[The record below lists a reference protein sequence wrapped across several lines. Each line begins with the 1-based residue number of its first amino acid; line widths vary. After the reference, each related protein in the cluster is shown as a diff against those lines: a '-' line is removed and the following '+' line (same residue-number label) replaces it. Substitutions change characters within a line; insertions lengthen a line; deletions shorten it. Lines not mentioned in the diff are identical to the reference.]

1 MRKNN
6 CLTCGKEFFI
16 RNRKKVYCCKQCY
29 YQKHKKDWFEGY
41 EDKQHVLK
49 KVEGEVG
56 QLELEEIHL
65 PEEIYREVMEKD
77 DLAKNSYAIDPD
89 ITNAYDELNKTLHMG
104 RYYKRKT

>member
-1 MRKNN
+1 MSQKIK
-6 CLTCGKEFFI
+6 CLNCGKKFKRHSTKEYCS
-16 RNRKKVYCCKQCY
+16 KKCS
-29 YQKHKKDWFEGY
+29 YQKYKKDWFEGY
-41 EDKQHVLK
+41 EDGQHVIK

-65 PEEIYREVMEKD
+65 PEEIYKEVMEKD